1 VLFVGIGKLRS
12 FGAPCDKYRRWIFL
26 YLDDQLRE
34 PRLCQFKDHL
44 AGCAECRMALADR
57 RRFVL
62 ELRAARAGL
71 SPSMDLRARVEE
83 ILRMATTFVMLAGI
97 AWIRRLIR

>member
-1 VLFVGIGKLRS
+1 
-12 FGAPCDKYRRWIFL
+12 
-26 YLDDQLRE
+26 
-34 PRLCQFKDHL
+34 
-44 AGCAECRMALADR
+44 MALADR